1 MLESIAQ
8 KNTKIDVLHQLQKF
22 KEPGFAIL
30 QPTDK
35 SNKRF
40 LNFDMVH
47 HTVNLNDYDITG
59 VYPLVPKLYDAP
71 KVHIYNN
78 IFYTF
83 NEDRPA
89 DFHSYSLSVGDIIA
103 LKRNN
108 QIQFGFVD
116 SIGFA
121 HLDKETINL

>member
-1 MLESIAQ
+1 MQ
-8 KNTKIDVLHQLQKF
+8 KNTKNEILNKLQNF
-22 KEPGFAIL
+22 DEPGFAIL
-30 QPTDK
+30 QPTEE

-47 HTVNLNDYDITG
+47 HTVNLNDYEITG
-59 VYPLVPKLYDAP
+59 VYPLAPELYDAP
-71 KVHIYNN
+71 KVRIYDN

-83 NEDRPA
+83 NMDKPP